1 MLVVVVSINNSQ
13 ETGDIMARISYIEE
27 ETTDDPIVKQAFE
40 RMREKR
46 GKVTNIYK
54 ALAHKPK
61 ILNTIGPFV
70 ASVQQPDE
78 LDPKLKER
86 IILIVSRINCSAYC
100 THAHRQISSKM
111 GFTEEEIDEMN
122 DPATADIDDSEKVA
136 LRYAES
142 LTLNPGNIPD
152 DVFEDLKQYY
162 SESQIVEITAIAALY
177 NMINRFN
184 EALKLDPEEY

>member
-1 MLVVVVSINNSQ
+1 
-13 ETGDIMARISYIEE
+13 MARVKYIEE
-27 ETTDDPIVKQAFE
+27 GASDNPIVNEAYG
-40 RMREKR
+40 RMIEKR

-54 ALAHKPK
+54 ALAHKPN
-61 ILNTIGPFV
+61 ILKTIGPFV

-86 IILIVSRINCSAYC
+86 IILRVSGINCSAYC
-100 THAHRQISSKM
+100 SHAHRQISSKM
-111 GFTEEEIDEMN
+111 GFSENEINEMDN
-122 DPATADIDDSEKVA
+122 PAAADIDESEKSA
-136 LRYAES
+136 LRFAEA
-142 LTLNPGNIPD
+142 LTVDPGNIPD
-152 DVFEDLKQYY
+152 EVFDDLKQYF

>member
-1 MLVVVVSINNSQ
+1 
-13 ETGDIMARISYIEE
+13 MARVKYIEE
-27 ETTDDPIVKQAFE
+27 GASDNPIIQEAYG
-40 RMREKR
+40 RMIEKR

-54 ALAHKPK
+54 ALAHKPN
-61 ILNTIGPFV
+61 ILKTIGPFV

-86 IILIVSRINCSAYC
+86 IILRVSGINCSAYC
-100 THAHRQISSKM
+100 SHAHRQISAKM
-111 GFTEEEIDEMN
+111 GFSEEEIDEMDN
-122 DPATADIDDSEKVA
+122 PVTANIDESEKAA
-136 LRYAES
+136 LSYAEA
-142 LTLNPGNIPD
+142 LTVNPGDIPD
-152 DVFEDLKQYY
+152 EVFEDLKQYF

>member
-1 MLVVVVSINNSQ
+1 
-13 ETGDIMARISYIEE
+13 MARVRYIEE
-27 ETTDDPIVKQAFE
+27 NTSDNPIIQEAYQ
-40 RMREKR
+40 RMIEKR

-54 ALAHKPK
+54 ALAHKPT
-61 ILNTIGPFV
+61 ILKTIGPFV

-86 IILIVSRINCSAYC
+86 IILRVSGINCSAYC
-100 THAHRQISSKM
+100 SHAHRQISAKM
-111 GFTEEEIDEMN
+111 GFSAAEIDEMEN
-122 DPATADIDDSEKVA
+122 PAAANIDESEKAA
-136 LRYAES
+136 LKYAEA
-142 LTLNPGNIPD
+142 LTVNPGNIPD
-152 DVFEDLKQYY
+152 EVFEDLKQYF